1 MGQLFFSSKYSN
13 FLLVSNYFLLP
24 SFQCQRKE
32 TSLIP
37 SKARR
42 TLELSAELSVTR
54 GCWRKLF
61 PQVCGV
67 MFCDFCH
74 ACHELRI
81 FNMLNNFVHEWT
93 LTHSV
98 RAFWAISSG
107 INANAHASLP
117 CFIEVKM
124 AANNSIV
131 ADAVLED
138 KLADLWPDYP
148 CLYDVRCPEFKNREL
163 RDKAFQELAEKLG
176 TTCKII
182 QNFISV
188 KNTNI
193 WGRFDRTAIQLF
205 ILGEWVKA
213 KISALRNSFSKVS

>member
-1 MGQLFFSSKYSN
+1 M
-13 FLLVSNYFLLP
+13 
-24 SFQCQRKE
+24 
-32 TSLIP
+32 
-37 SKARR
+37 
-42 TLELSAELSVTR
+42 
-54 GCWRKLF
+54 
-61 PQVCGV
+61 
-67 MFCDFCH
+67 
-74 ACHELRI
+74 
-81 FNMLNNFVHEWT
+81 
-93 LTHSV
+93 
-98 RAFWAISSG
+98 
-107 INANAHASLP
+107 P

-213 KISALRNSFSKVS
+213 RIRALRNSFSKAKKPPASGSARKNQQSALNGYLKNSSF

>member
-1 MGQLFFSSKYSN
+1 
-13 FLLVSNYFLLP
+13 
-24 SFQCQRKE
+24 
-32 TSLIP
+32 
-37 SKARR
+37 
-42 TLELSAELSVTR
+42 
-54 GCWRKLF
+54 
-61 PQVCGV
+61 

-117 CFIEVKM
+117 YFIEVKM

>member
-1 MGQLFFSSKYSN
+1 M
-13 FLLVSNYFLLP
+13 
-24 SFQCQRKE
+24 
-32 TSLIP
+32 
-37 SKARR
+37 R
-42 TLELSAELSVTR
+42 TRMRPALCV
-54 GCWRKLF
+54 
-61 PQVCGV
+61 
-67 MFCDFCH
+67 
-74 ACHELRI
+74 
-81 FNMLNNFVHEWT
+81 
-93 LTHSV
+93 
-98 RAFWAISSG
+98 
-107 INANAHASLP
+107 
-117 CFIEVKM
+117 IEVKM

-148 CLYDVRCPEFKNREL
+148 CLYDVRCPEFKNWEL

-213 KISALRNSFSKVS
+213 KIRALRNSFSSF